1 MSPANIYRFF
11 PTKAALIE
19 AVSEIWLSIA
29 EENARAIASRPIS
42 AAGRVREFVLG
53 VHEFNRDRYTRDGEV
68 HETCVAAT
76 TERWPIVARHEKTLT
91 DIFAIILRDGID
103 SGEFEIE
110 DVERTAAV
118 MTSAMLKF
126 HNPIMVAQYHGESLI
141 EQATALSDFM
151 LKAIRNDERAVRLAP
166 QPARFTAS
174 GCRGLHIR
182 RWCRAVPRCEE
193 AGCILQAGRSARA
206 IPS

>member
-1 MSPANIYRFF
+1 MSVMEDTRDRIVASASAQIQRHGHIKTTVADVAKHCGMSPANIYRFF

-19 AVSEIWLSIA
+19 AVSEIWLSMA
-29 EENARAIASRPIS
+29 EENARAIASRSVGAPQ
-42 AAGRVREFVLG
+42 RVHDFVLG

-91 DIFAIILRDGID
+91 DIFATILRDGID

-110 DVERTAAV
+110 DVEHTAAV

-141 EQATALSDFM
+141 EQAAALSAFM
-151 LKAIRNDERAVRLAP
+151 LKAIRKR
-166 QPARFTAS
+166 
-174 GCRGLHIR
+174 
-182 RWCRAVPRCEE
+182 
-193 AGCILQAGRSARA
+193 
-206 IPS
+206 

>member
-1 MSPANIYRFF
+1 MSVMEDTRDRIVASASAQIQRHGHIKTTVADVAKHCGMSPANIYRFF

-151 LKAIRNDERAVRLAP
+151 LKAIRKR
-166 QPARFTAS
+166 
-174 GCRGLHIR
+174 
-182 RWCRAVPRCEE
+182 
-193 AGCILQAGRSARA
+193 
-206 IPS
+206 